1 MHRMRLV
8 VVVVLAVGLSLLLAA
23 PGMAQGPKGGALMSQ
38 DVYTPI
44 AQGYDL
50 IRAGKYEAAAVQF
63 KKATKIDMNNSF
75 ALNNLAAIEAQKGEL
90 KTAMALLEQAT
101 KYCSRYLDQVVDVCF
116 VGGLCNAIKPTRKL
130 GKESSICK
138 TVNDNISKLKA
149 KMAAKPAKPEPST
162 PPLMEKKQTPKDK
175 GK

>member
-1 MHRMRLV
+1 MRRMRLV

-23 PGMAQGPKGGALMSQ
+23 PGMAQGPRALMSE

-44 AQGYDL
+44 SQGYELVRD
-50 IRAGKYEAAAVQF
+50 GKYEAAAFEF

-75 ALNNLAAIEAQKGEL
+75 ALNNLAAIEAQKGNL
-90 KTAMALLEQAT
+90 KEAMALLQQAT
-101 KYCSRYLDQVVDVCF
+101 TDCSKYLDQVVDVCF
-116 VGGLCNAIKPTRKL
+116 VGGLCNAVKPVRKL
-130 GKESSICK
+130 GKESTICK
-138 TVNDNISKLKA
+138 TVNDNIVKLKA
-149 KMAAKPAKPEPST
+149 KMAASPAPPQPSS